1 MNWLKKIFN
10 IFIPVTLTKE
20 QLQDIEYVKKT
31 LLTELHK
38 LVFIALKV
46 RDKIH
51 KDAPEIMIA
60 VIHLKFFGDHL
71 QKRKF
76 RNIEDAWDFMNNLK
90 GIVDKM
96 SYVNNYLKRVTLSS
110 APTSGKPKD
119 QESPDKPVATPPK
132 ADSIEIAVEQSKEN
146 G

>member
-1 MNWLKKIFN
+1 MNWLKKIFS

-20 QLQDIEYVKKT
+20 QLQDIDYAKKT

-71 QKRKF
+71 QKKKF
-76 RNIEDAWDFMNNLK
+76 RNIEEAWDFMNNLK
-90 GIVDKM
+90 GIVEKM
-96 SYVNNYLKRVTLSS
+96 SYVNNYLKRVTLPT
-110 APTSGKPKD
+110 APSSGKEKD
-119 QESPDKPVATPPK
+119 QGSPDKSVATPPE
-132 ADSIEIAVEQSKEN
+132 ANSAI
-146 G
+146 